1 MFTTSIQVAHL
12 FRIAA
17 EEGLQQQAR
26 EGLAKAFV
34 ASIGP
39 ATSEAL
45 EEYGVRVDFEPSHPK
60 MGVLVQETAT
70 RMAELEKEK
79 Q

>member
-1 MFTTSIQVAHL
+1 VALEAGIEPQV
-12 FRIAA
+12 
-17 EEGLQQQAR
+17 R
-26 EGLAKAFV
+26 EGFSKTLV

-60 MGVLVQETAT
+60 MGVLVKETAG
-70 RMAELEKEK
+70 RLAALEAEEG
-79 Q
+79 